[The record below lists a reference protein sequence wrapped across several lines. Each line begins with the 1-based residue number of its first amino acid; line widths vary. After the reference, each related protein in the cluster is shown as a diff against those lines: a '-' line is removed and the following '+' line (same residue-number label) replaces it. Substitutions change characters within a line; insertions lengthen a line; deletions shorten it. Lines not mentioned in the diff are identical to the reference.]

1 MIVSPN
7 NHPLPKAF
15 LFHSVFGTNP
25 FFSLKNKLSKTLS
38 PKPNLSAVSLNLS
51 TPSLLAI
58 S

>member
-38 PKPNLSAVSLNLS
+38 PKPNL
-51 TPSLLAI
+51 
-58 S
+58 